1 MSRPIKYKFRL
12 YVAQGTQNPALAL
25 ANLSD
30 ICRTHLPGRHTIE
43 VVNVFAQKERALAE
57 NIRMTPTMIKLSPS
71 PAQRIVGTLSQ
82 RAQVLQ
88 ALSLDSPDT

>member
-12 YVAQGTQNPALAL
+12 YVAQGTQNSALAL